1 MIQYVYFQKYRL
13 QQNSKKFRLEILPTK
28 NFELLLQKF
37 DWSEV
42 EKVIF
47 QERDFLSNWMKLV
60 RNVKNL
66 PNIAIIEI
74 ASEKIDYEEITVKQ
88 LKLFANLKEL
98 RFVTKND
105 ISKGAGFISKD
116 IGQTLMNHQY
126 FGSITR

>member
-66 PNIAIIEI
+66 PNITIVEI

-88 LKLFANLKEL
+88 LKSFANLKEL

-105 ISKGAGFISKD
+105 ISKGVGFISKD